1 MSFSTSSVDSN
12 ATEDDEDEDVE
23 GLEVEVSDEEL
34 EEVDDGL
41 ESFGDPLWLSDGAGP
56 DPESKRARLGLSK
69 RSRQC
74 QPSVS
79 ASACHIRGTI

>member
-12 ATEDDEDEDVE
+12 ATEDEDDEDVE

-41 ESFGDPLWLSDGAGP
+41 EAFGDPLWLSDGAGP
-56 DPESKRARLGLSK
+56 DPESKRALLGLSK

-74 QPSVS
+74 PVS
-79 ASACHIRGTI
+79 ASA

>member
-12 ATEDDEDEDVE
+12 AKDDDDDDENVE

-41 ESFGDPLWLSDGAGP
+41 EALGDPLWLSDGAGP
-56 DPESKRARLGLSK
+56 DPESKRALLGLSK
-69 RSRQC
+69 
-74 QPSVS
+74 
-79 ASACHIRGTI
+79 

>member
-12 ATEDDEDEDVE
+12 ATEDDDDEDVE

-41 ESFGDPLWLSDGAGP
+41 EAFGDPLWLSDGAGP

-69 RSRQC
+69 RSRVN
-74 QPSVS
+74 PGVF
-79 ASACHIRGTI
+79 IF